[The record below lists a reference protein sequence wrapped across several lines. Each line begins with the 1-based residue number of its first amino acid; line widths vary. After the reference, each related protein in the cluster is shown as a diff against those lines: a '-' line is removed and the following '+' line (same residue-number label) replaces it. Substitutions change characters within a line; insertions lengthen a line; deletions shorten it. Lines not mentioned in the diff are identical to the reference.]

1 MQTEIDEMSRELE
14 EVKLTLR
21 KKIEDLGECDDEFF
35 PKEAEIRYVDD
46 SIARS
51 SSSLFVEVG
60 DVENVVRRQ
69 ISEDNEWILVI

>member
-1 MQTEIDEMSRELE
+1 MSRELE

-21 KKIEDLGECDDEFF
+21 KKIEDLGECDDELF
-35 PKEAEIRYVDD
+35 PKEAEIRYIDD

-69 ISEDNEWILVI
+69 ISEDNE